1 MAKIIKFRI
10 KNYKSI
16 VDSGTFYL
24 DEKLTVLAGKNESG
38 KTSILEAIEDFDTEK
53 EIKQDAKSIINE
65 KSSPELEATI
75 KFTKKEIKEI
85 QEKFKF
91 EINKNYEIV
100 VSKNFENKYSL
111 KTDLFSFLREEN
123 AITMSG
129 HNIDLEAIKKKINKS
144 IAPKLNLKKIMDI
157 EEIKSKINEG
167 DITEDIKNNLFGEL
181 DTYKKSLDEEIINIE
196 KLEEELVQE
205 LKDYIPYF
213 ILFDTSKDQNIPN
226 EIPFSELDSNE
237 FVQDLKEISDLDLDL
252 VKDPKRE
259 RERTQMELK
268 LNIELSKNYKNF
280 WVQDLANIKITW
292 RDSKLFFWV
301 EEDEILYPPSMRSKG
316 KQWHITFYIKITA
329 RTKEDK
335 PNFLLI
341 DEPGL
346 FLHSAAQKD
355 ILNKIKDSSK
365 EMQVVYATHSPY
377 LIDTDNLDKIRL
389 VEKENSVG
397 TKVSKITAKPKY
409 KDTLAP
415 ILTAIGED
423 QAVGIKTDK
432 KNSIIL
438 EGFTDFLWLK
448 SFKILLKE
456 DNINLIPGTGGT
468 SCLHIGSIIF
478 GWGLNPIFI
487 LDNDGAGKISKI
499 KLMKKLA
506 IEEDKIIQIPFNK
519 EGEIEDLFTDKDKT
533 KYADYSKDKSKT
545 ILATQFLQKIESGDL
560 NISNLETETIENFK
574 EIFKKL
580 KEILAK
586 NKK

>member
-16 VDSGTFYL
+16 IDCETFYL

-53 EIKQDAKSIINE
+53 EIRQDAKSIINE

-75 KFTKKEIKEI
+75 KFTKKEIKKI
-85 QEKFKF
+85 QEKFNI
-91 EINKNYEIV
+91 EINKDYEVLI
-100 VSKNFENKYSL
+100 SKNFENKYFL
-111 KTDLFSFLREEN
+111 KTNLFSYLMEEN
-123 AITMSG
+123 AIAMSV
-129 HNIDLEAIKKKINKS
+129 HNDDLEAIKKKINKS

-157 EEIKSKINEG
+157 EEIKTKINER

-181 DTYKKSLDEEIINIE
+181 DKYKKSLDDEIVDIE
-196 KLEEELVQE
+196 KIEEELVQE

-226 EIPFSELDSNE
+226 EIPFSEFDSNE

-268 LNIELSKNYKNF
+268 LNIDLSENYRNF

-292 RDSKLFFWV
+292 RDNKLFFWV
-301 EEDEILYPPSMRSKG
+301 EENGVLYPPSMRSKG
-316 KQWHITFYIKITA
+316 KQWHVTFYIKMTA

-335 PNFLLI
+335 PNFVLI

-346 FLHSAAQKD
+346 FLHSKAQKD
-355 ILNKIKDSSK
+355 VLNKIKDSS
-365 EMQVVYATHSPY
+365 EDMQVIYSTHSPY
-377 LIDTDNLDKIRL
+377 LIDTNNLDKIRL

-438 EGFTDFLWLK
+438 EGFSDFLWLK

-456 DNINLIPGTGGT
+456 DNVNLIPGTGGS
-468 SCLHIGSIIF
+468 SCLQVGSIIF

-487 LDNDGAGKISKI
+487 LDNDKAGKINKA
-499 KLMKKLA
+499 KLMKKLS
-506 IEEDKIIQIPFNK
+506 IDEEKIIQIPFNK
-519 EGEIEDLFTDKDKT
+519 EGEIEDLFIDKDKI
-533 KYADYSKDKSKT
+533 KYADYSKDKSKV
-545 ILATQFLQKIESGDL
+545 ILATQFLQKIESGNLD
-560 NISNLETETIENFK
+560 ISNLETGTIENFK
-574 EIFKKL
+574 ELFKKL
-580 KEILAK
+580 KETLIK
-586 NKK
+586 P